1 MTQFTRH
8 RLPVLWMQLRLGEL
22 SYGLVIWDFGDHAGG
37 CCRSVDYFENPGLG
51 VEVDT
56 MGIALTAAVVFGVL
70 NGLLGWL
77 VNFFNFTVFLAPL
90 AWVLNVVIFG
100 LAAWLVQGFRLRNG
114 ILSAVLGAIALA
126 IINQIVFTLLGK
138 AGVVAAAVATGVSL
152 S

>member
-1 MTQFTRH
+1 MGWLFGILVTMI
-8 RLPVLWMQLRLGEL
+8 VVALGL
-22 SYGLVIWDFGDHAGG
+22 LIISKI
-37 CCRSVDYFENPGLG
+37 PGLG
-51 VEVDT
+51 VEVDS
-56 MGIALTAAVVFGVL
+56 MSIALISAIVFGVL
-70 NGLLGWL
+70 NALLGWL